1 MSIPSGSSTSSVKYE
16 LIGRVV
22 FHNQHFTADLLV
34 MQNEQLCTCH
44 YDDFRI
50 PTTKRGELEVLGD
63 ANLINLPPPHGSVDF
78 YLYCRTS
85 ESAIVNQEI
94 KSLQKAYEDGE
105 QTWSKF
111 RRAVHEV
118 NDDSEYEELG
128 STYKEKGSKSETNPL
143 DDDYDM
149 DQDFFNI
156 ANIVSDSSDDMEGKD
171 HEMKEEI
178 DLPITSE
185 TNKVEPGD
193 LNDCDSCGNCRNCRQ
208 VINKL

>member
-1 MSIPSGSSTSSVKYE
+1 MSI
-16 LIGRVV
+16 L
-22 FHNQHFTADLLV
+22 
-34 MQNEQLCTCH
+34 
-44 YDDFRI
+44 
-50 PTTKRGELEVLGD
+50 TTKRGELEVLGD
-63 ANLINLPPPHGSVDF
+63 ANLINAPPPHGIVDF
-78 YLYCRTS
+78 YLYCCTS

-118 NDDSEYEELG
+118 NNDSEDEELG

-156 ANIVSDSSDDMEGKD
+156 ANLVSNSSDDMEGKD

-185 TNKVEPGD
+185 TNKVEPAD
-193 LNDCDSCGNCRNCRQ
+193 LND
-208 VINKL
+208 